1 MKRFNIKIAGLALLA
16 SFGFASCSD
25 AFLEE
30 KMNYDQAGP
39 EIYNDYAGALGR
51 LSDIYGLCLPD
62 PNGNPG
68 WQYPSTGFA
77 DDLSKCTEE
86 YSGYGVFVNPKK
98 ELNTVGA
105 PGSQPDYFLGDAS
118 NVRNNPW
125 GLIRDI
131 NDAMIGIEGS
141 TGLTQEQ
148 KNECLGQLYFF
159 RAWRYF
165 LMVKWYGGV
174 PIIKDCPPIESSSIT
189 PRSSAKE
196 CFNFIVEDLDKAA
209 DLLEPFTGKGQ
220 WRSGDNYGRVTTAA
234 ALALKGR
241 VLTWW
246 CSPLFNREN
255 DVERYKAAYEMMK
268 ADYER
273 IKAGGYGLYKPNG
286 DSHGLS
292 DWGKMFN
299 VVAGS
304 EEGVFV
310 ARFNTLASG
319 TPDYHRNNPTDQK
332 SRPKNALGGGGITP
346 SAMIVDLFPMADGR
360 PPQGYSTKLQGSSL
374 DYNPNY
380 PFLHRDMRFYRTFGF
395 PGIYWRFNGD
405 PTDTEKKMNIFKG
418 DVYEL
423 WNYVWYPKADQVSKN
438 TGSNELGA
446 DNLLGDVK
454 GMYVMK
460 RSTSDAK
467 ASHYRYL
474 GVSAGEAGFQYS
486 AQTYYEIRFAEVM
499 LNLAEVA
506 CGAGEMEAAVENYLK
521 PIRKRAGYNYVPD
534 NYQPLTSDKASTYV
548 KADLGIDP
556 AAKTSADVC
565 MAQIMYERQIELAF
579 EGKRFDDMRRWLLF
593 DGGAGFETGFPAA
606 WKLTGW
612 DGNTCDYLGVKP
624 LNGQRRENMVFQV
637 KPTIDS
643 GLGGGVGGKEWA
655 QGKWN
660 ESPDALYLYFKAQAD
675 VGKTPI
681 RDAAGGKD
689 ADKCLAIKDQWA
701 KILEEKG
708 IVMEGPAMAIMECF
722 LTSKKTTNTRGD
734 AEDAYWQAFQDWRT
748 KLAVELDANAR
759 RDQSGNKNI
768 DYKIN
773 ELYTKFYQPFLQR
786 KLKYGDGL
794 SDNNTIDETTVVTF
808 LPRYYMLG
816 LTSGAQNRNET
827 LEQTYGWADYFGGEG
842 GFDPLFDENPGMN
855 LPEVMDN
862 PVVED
867 SAPETG
873 ELE

>member
-1 MKRFNIKIAGLALLA
+1 
-16 SFGFASCSD
+16 
-25 AFLEE
+25 
-30 KMNYDQAGP
+30 MNYDQAGP

-62 PNGNPG
+62 PNGNPS

-86 YSGYGVFVNPKK
+86 FSGYGLFVNPKK

-125 GLIRDI
+125 GLIRNI
-131 NDAMIGIEGS
+131 NDAMAGIEQS
-141 TGLTQEQ
+141 SGLTEEQ
-148 KNECLGQLYFF
+148 KEQCLGQLYFF

-165 LMVKWYGGV
+165 LLVKWYGGV
-174 PIIKDCPPIESSSIT
+174 PIIKDCPPIEASSIT

-209 DLLEPFTGKGQ
+209 DLLEPYTGKGQ

-319 TPDYHRNNPTDQK
+319 TPDYHRNNPVDQK
-332 SRPKNALGGGGITP
+332 SRPRNALGGGGITP
-346 SAMIVDLFPMADGR
+346 SAMIIDLFPMADGL
-360 PPQGYSTKLQGSSL
+360 PPKGYSTKLESSL

-380 PFLHRDMRFYRTFGF
+380 PFLNRDMRFYRTFGF
-395 PGIYWRFNGD
+395 PGIYWRFKGD
-405 PTDTEKKMNIFKG
+405 ATDLEKKMNVFKG
-418 DVYEL
+418 DAYEL
-423 WNYVWYPKADQVSKN
+423 WNYVWYPKADQVNKN
-438 TGSNELGA
+438 TGSDELGA

-454 GMYVMK
+454 GVYVMK
-460 RSTSDAK
+460 RSTSDAN

-506 CGAGEMEAAVENYLK
+506 CGAGYPSEAVENYLK
-521 PIRKRAGYNYVPD
+521 PIRKRAGYNTVPD
-534 NYQPLTSDKASTYV
+534 NYHPLTSEKASIYK
-548 KADLGIDP
+548 KANLGIVE
-556 AAKTSADVC
+556 AAWTSEDVC
-565 MAQIMYERQIELAF
+565 MAHIMYERQIELAF

-593 DGGAGFETGFPAA
+593 DGGVGFKSGFPAE
-606 WKLTGW
+606 WELTGW
-612 DGNTCDYLGVKP
+612 GGNTCDYLGVKP

-675 VGKTPI
+675 AGKTPI
-681 RDAAGGKD
+681 RDAAGGKE

-701 KILEEKG
+701 KILEDKG
-708 IVMEGPAMAIMECF
+708 ITMEGPAMAIMECF
-722 LTSKKTTNTRGD
+722 LTSTKSSGTRGA
-734 AEDAYWQAFQDWRT
+734 AEDAYWQAFQSWRT
-748 KLAVELDANAR
+748 GLVAELDTNAKR
-759 RDQSGNKNI
+759 SEGRTGNKNI
-768 DYKIN
+768 DWKLN
-773 ELYTKFYQPFLQR
+773 NLYTKFYLPYMQR

-816 LTSGAQNRNET
+816 LTSGAQSRNET

-842 GFDPLFDENPGMN
+842 GFDPLFDENPTEN
-855 LPEVMDN
+855 LPEVEDN
-862 PVVED
+862 PEVEETP
-867 SAPETG
+867 AEPEG
-873 ELE
+873 GVEP